1 MVKPMENPPT
11 IAVLGASGLI
21 GQAVAA
27 QAAKDGFPVVA
38 IARRFSP
45 AQRATFGTAAV
56 ECPIVALEP
65 AALAALFAEHAVD
78 IVVNCIGV
86 LQDGARGRTDDV
98 HVGFVGRLVSVLG
111 AAPRPML
118 LVHISVPGEA
128 ADDRTAFSRTKREAE
143 RRIAEAGI
151 PSVVLRPGFVVA
163 PAAYGGSALVRALAA
178 LPLALPAAESARP
191 FAATDVEDI
200 GRTIAVVARR
210 WQAGERD
217 FGAVWDVMER
227 QPSTV
232 GAVVEAFRTRFGGPP
247 ARLALPSWLMTL
259 GAGIG
264 DLAARLGWVPPIR
277 TTALSEMR
285 RGISGDP
292 EPWIAACG
300 IEPVPL
306 REALHRLPATI
317 QERWFARLYLAK
329 PLIIGSLAAFWLVS
343 GLLALTVA
351 FAPASAILIAHGV
364 PPRLASLATA
374 ATSLADIAIG
384 AAIAWRSTCR
394 AGLLAGIGLAL
405 AYMAG
410 AVAIA
415 PEIWL
420 DPLGS
425 MVKTVPAVVLMVAA
439 LAILEDR

>member
-1 MVKPMENPPT
+1 MVMPMESRLPT

-27 QAAKDGFPVVA
+27 QAARDGFPVVA
-38 IARRFSP
+38 IARRFTP
-45 AQRATFGTAAV
+45 AQREGFGATAV

-65 AALAALFAEHAVD
+65 AALTALFAEHAVD

-98 HVGFVGRLVSVLG
+98 HVGFVERLVSALG
-111 AAPRPML
+111 TAAPML

-128 ADDRTAFSRTKREAE
+128 TNDRTAFSRSKRDAE
-143 RRIAEAGI
+143 RCLAEASI
-151 PSVVLRPGFVVA
+151 ASVVLRPGFVVA

-178 LPLALPAAESARP
+178 LPLALPAAEAARP

-210 WQAGERD
+210 WQAGERN
-217 FGAVWDVMER
+217 FRAVWDVMER
-227 QPSTV
+227 RPSTV
-232 GAVVEAFRTRFGGPP
+232 GGVVEAFRARFGGPP
-247 ARLALPSWLMTL
+247 VWFALPSWLMTF
-259 GAGIG
+259 GARMG
-264 DLAARLGWVPPIR
+264 DLAARLGWAPPIR

-300 IEPVPL
+300 IEPVSL
-306 REALHRLPATI
+306 KEVLHRLPATI

-329 PLIIGSLAAFWLVS
+329 PLIVGSLAAFWLVS

-351 FAPASAILIAHGV
+351 FAPASAILTGHGV
-364 PPRLASLATA
+364 PLRLAQFATLV
-374 ATSLADIAIG
+374 TSLADIAIG
-384 AAIAWRSTCR
+384 AAIAWQSTCR

-410 AVAIA
+410 AAAIA
-415 PEIWL
+415 PELWL

-425 MVKTVPAVVLMVAA
+425 MVKTVPAVVLMVTA